1 MSCRVFHLR
10 CVCVPGK
17 QKHIRL
23 TPVAALNGDNVDSVK
38 IVETKG
44 CSVFCTGLVRQG
56 TSHVLC
62 VAIKRNIMLYELNR
76 TKIRHRRIKDI
87 TCPGNVQ
94 FIEMMNERL
103 CVGYPSSFAI
113 YSVQGDSAPQGEAG
127 YNFFFISSF
136 SYHFPP
142 LFSFKL
148 QLDFNKYSLR
158 CTSTTGYLI
167 FTIALMNLCMSNLL
181 AKLLMKKT
189 KYLANRNFEIS
200 PPFIDCLIFGLVKF
214 GSILQWYEIKL
225 INIPPASTKLIGG
238 YTGITL
244 SVCPSVDR
252 IVSALYLQ
260 QYSSDPFHICTS
272 YQATSEG
279 VSRVM
284 PVSKFKNSKFWRIF
298 LKICNFDF
306 VIFWL
311 GIQYDSMV
319 WVIMRRRGV
328 SSERRRSSC
337 SSLISFCFWWIKM
350 S

>member
-127 YNFFFISSF
+127 YNFFHLIPGFALGSGFSKSPGLGGSDFSSPNQVK
-136 SYHFPP
+136 SSPIYWFP
-142 LFSFKL
+142 KTY
-148 QLDFNKYSLR
+148 KM
-158 CTSTTGYLI
+158 CV
-167 FTIALMNLCMSNLL
+167 FTVNFRSCKSIRVKFLVPDRAQGSICVYTHLSRDCIALHLL
-181 AKLLMKKT
+181 RPWLQKLAVFLSQCWHPEAEYQPTQPTPSQNFFFHKLSKHIAINTNVLFMKKQ
-189 KYLANRNFEIS
+189 
-200 PPFIDCLIFGLVKF
+200 LIWVFKSRKSVHYWWNYITFVAEYKVRCPTCCYQVCALCHAKWGTADLEYPSEPCHCNVF
-214 GSILQWYEIKL
+214 FQTIWYE
-225 INIPPASTKLIGG
+225 
-238 YTGITL
+238 Y
-244 SVCPSVDR
+244 
-252 IVSALYLQ
+252 
-260 QYSSDPFHICTS
+260 
-272 YQATSEG
+272 
-279 VSRVM
+279 
-284 PVSKFKNSKFWRIF
+284 
-298 LKICNFDF
+298 
-306 VIFWL
+306 
-311 GIQYDSMV
+311 
-319 WVIMRRRGV
+319 
-328 SSERRRSSC
+328 
-337 SSLISFCFWWIKM
+337 
-350 S
+350 